1 MNSLF
6 SWQFLERFYYPLDFK
21 EIYMH
26 HVFLLNIFKISYALF
41 LFLLKMIL
49 YGSEKARKT
58 ITDMCYPLRCI

>member
-1 MNSLF
+1 
-6 SWQFLERFYYPLDFK
+6 
-21 EIYMH
+21 MH

-58 ITDMCYPLRCI
+58 ITDMCYPLR